1 MPTGTEIE
9 IVWSFLGKIAA
20 ILGVIV
26 AAIKAIQYL
35 NSLTPAAKLELRVA
49 ENERKLNNDF
59 EHLKAIDEKIAHLE
73 KKTDD
78 TQLQIKEVNEGIQRI
93 GKSQIS
99 LLRHF
104 VTGNGQKEMSEEAD
118 DLTAW
123 FIDR

>member
-35 NSLTPAAKLELRVA
+35 NSLTPTAKLELRVS

>member
-35 NSLTPAAKLELRVA
+35 NSLTPTAKLELRVA

>member
-35 NSLTPAAKLELRVA
+35 NSLTPTAKLELRVA

-104 VTGNGQKEMSEEAD
+104 VTGNGQKEMSDEAD

>member
-35 NSLTPAAKLELRVA
+35 NSLTPTAKLELRVS
-49 ENERKLNNDF
+49 ENERKLDNDF